1 MLAQLGAQKLIVDK
15 AVPFLFLCS
24 SNRTMLLCFKGQ
36 KYIDLQ
42 NEDVQTIDTRSHSV
56 YSQVAFLGQL
66 PAMLKAYGYL
76 QRASD
81 TSTNTTKRMKI
92 QGPQTGKAIQTQTQ
106 TQKELGPKARQN
118 TEAHKD

>member
-1 MLAQLGAQKLIVDK
+1 
-15 AVPFLFLCS
+15 
-24 SNRTMLLCFKGQ
+24 
-36 KYIDLQ
+36 
-42 NEDVQTIDTRSHSV
+42 
-56 YSQVAFLGQL
+56 
-66 PAMLKAYGYL
+66 MLKAYGYL

-118 TEAHKD
+118 TEAHKDRIVLGSHNTQSSPQSTAAQQRKVDPQANKQSSSNEPCLKTRFRFTLSFFLFLFFS